1 MTGGAHDLRHGLAA
15 STPVGLPAVAS

>member
-1 MTGGAHDLRHGLAA
+1 MAGGAHDLRHGLAA

>member
-15 STPVGLPAVAS
+15 STPVGLLAVAS